1 VLDGGDQAVETPHEP
16 GRRFQWGTGGLAGE
30 GHQSGSRGARQFVSA
45 GGVPHDREGYVF
57 GIPRESNPAQS
68 LSDLDTLGA
77 LEGKPLVVL
86 EVSSEVDLAQPVS
99 PALPC
104 TVVAVARDH
113 PSRQAPSGVDVAL
126 CRADGLAV
134 PYGWV
139 AVPDTDSEVGRIA
152 AIVDRNPQA
161 AVLFAQTLR
170 LGATL
175 SVAEGLL
182 VESLAYSVLQAGSE
196 FRSWLGHRREAHPPR
211 PRSEPFEAVLVA
223 RTGDLLQVTLNRPH
237 VRNAVNV
244 HVRDGLAEAFA
255 LAAADASI
263 LRIELT
269 GSGPDFSA
277 GGDLDEFGSSP
288 DPVTSHLIRTSRS
301 TASLVASAS
310 ERLTANLH
318 GSCIGAGIELAAFSG
333 TVISRAD
340 VRIQLPEV
348 ALGLLPG
355 SGGTV
360 SIPRRI
366 GRHRTAWLG
375 LSSAF
380 IDAETAASW
389 GLVDEVTPRV
399 EPVSL

>member
-1 VLDGGDQAVETPHEP
+1 V
-16 GRRFQWGTGGLAGE
+16 
-30 GHQSGSRGARQFVSA
+30 
-45 GGVPHDREGYVF
+45 
-57 GIPRESNPAQS
+57 
-68 LSDLDTLGA
+68 A
-77 LEGKPLVVL
+77 LEIGSEDDFVV
-86 EVSSEVDLAQPVS
+86 PVS

-104 TVVAVARDH
+104 AVIGVARDH
-113 PSRQAPSGVDVAL
+113 PSRPAPSGVDVAL
-126 CRADGLAV
+126 CPADGHIA

-139 AVPDTDSEVGRIA
+139 AVADMDSEVGRIA
-152 AIVDRNPQA
+152 ATVDRNPQA

-170 LGATL
+170 IGATL

-196 FRSWLGHRREAHPPR
+196 FRSWRRGSDRAR
-211 PRSEPFEAVLVA
+211 ASGPRSEPSEPVLVE
-223 RTGDLLQVTLNRPH
+223 RNGGLLRVTLNRPH

-255 LAAADASI
+255 LAAADPSI
-263 LRIELT
+263 ARIELC

-288 DPVTSHLIRTSRS
+288 DPVTGHLIRTSRS
-301 TASLVASAS
+301 PASLVASVS
-310 ERLTANLH
+310 ERTIAHLH
-318 GSCIGAGIELAAFSG
+318 GSCIGAGIELAAFAG
-333 TVISRAD
+333 TVTARAD

-348 ALGLLPG
+348 SLGLLPG

-360 SIPRRI
+360 SIPGRI

-380 IDAETAASW
+380 IDAETAATW
-389 GLVDEVTPRV
+389 ELVDEVTPPV
-399 EPVSL
+399 EPVSR